1 MHNLGLIF
9 FTFEAIMKNWFL
21 LLLPVLFFTT
31 SVAQQAD
38 PLLFKEKIFDFGEIT
53 EESGNADHEFR
64 FTNNSGRPIKIISVQ
79 TSCGCTTPG
88 WTQELI
94 ANGKEGFVK
103 ASYNPKG
110 RPGHFNKSLTV
121 TTDFDGGSV
130 VLQIK
135 GQVVSQKSKSDAGEL
150 NVSSGN
156 LKLKSSSFNFGKVY
170 INKEPLSKEFA
181 VMNAGTKP
189 IRLINAIGPVYLRVQ
204 MPASL
209 AVNELGMI
217 KLIYDAASRKQ
228 YGFVSDNIQIETDDE
243 EMPMKSFPVYATIEE
258 FFPSLSAGE
267 LAKAPILALDSST
280 VDFGRIKSGTNGL
293 QELVL
298 KNTGKKE
305 LIIRSLQPNCS
316 CVTAS
321 LEQMI
326 LKPGVEAKLKIV
338 FNTQG
343 RKDTQQKSLTIYSN
357 DPKSPVQRIT
367 LMAYIE

>member
-1 MHNLGLIF
+1 
-9 FTFEAIMKNWFL
+9 MKNFF
-21 LLLPVLFFTT
+21 LFFLSVLVFTA
-31 SVAQQAD
+31 SVAQQSD

-64 FTNNSGRPIKIISVQ
+64 FTNNSGRSIKIISVQ
-79 TSCGCTTPG
+79 ASCGCTTPG

-94 ANGKEGFVK
+94 PNGKEGFVK

-110 RPGHFNKSLTV
+110 RPGYFNKSLTV
-121 TTDFDGGSV
+121 TTDFDGSSV

-135 GQVVSQKSKSDAGEL
+135 GQVVNQKSKSEGGEL

-156 LKLKSSSFNFGKVY
+156 LKLKSSSFNLGKVF
-170 INKEPLSKEFA
+170 INKEPQSKEFA

-189 IRLINAIGPVYLRVQ
+189 IRLINAIGPAYIRVQ

-209 AVNELGMI
+209 AVNESGML

-243 EMPMKSFPVYATIEE
+243 EVPMKSFPVYATIEE
-258 FFPSLSAGE
+258 FFPPLSSVE
-267 LAKAPILALDSST
+267 LAKAPILTLDSTT
-280 VDFGRIKSGTNGL
+280 VDFGRIRSGTNGL
-293 QELVL
+293 QELAI

-305 LIIRSLQPNCS
+305 LVIRSLQPNCS

-321 LEQMI
+321 LDQMT
-326 LKPGVEAKLKIV
+326 LKAGAEAKLKIQ
-338 FNTQG
+338 FNTLG

-367 LMAYIE
+367 IMIYIE

>member
-1 MHNLGLIF
+1 
-9 FTFEAIMKNWFL
+9 MKNCFL
-21 LLLPVLFFTT
+21 LFMSLLIAGNAF
-31 SVAQQAD
+31 AQQTD

-53 EESGNADHEFR
+53 EESGAADHEFT

-79 TSCGCTTPG
+79 ASCGCTTPG

-110 RPGHFNKSLTV
+110 RPGYFNKTLTV
-121 TTDFDGGSV
+121 TTDFEGSPV

-135 GQVVSQKSKSDAGEL
+135 GQVVNQKSKSVTEEL
-150 NVSSGN
+150 TGSNGN
-156 LKLKSSSFNFGKVY
+156 LKLKSTSFNLGKVFL
-170 INKEPLSKEFA
+170 NKEPQSKEFT

-189 IRLINAIGPVYLRVQ
+189 IRLINAIGPAYLRVQ

-209 AVNELGMI
+209 AVNESGMI
-217 KLIYDAASRKQ
+217 KLIYDAAARKQ

-243 EMPMKSFPVYATIEE
+243 EVPMKSFPVYATIEE
-258 FFPSLSAGE
+258 FFPSLSAVE
-267 LAKAPILALDSST
+267 LAKVPILTLDSMT

-293 QELVL
+293 QELTL

-321 LEQMI
+321 LDQMT
-326 LKPGVEAKLKIV
+326 LKAGAEAKLKIM

-367 LMAYIE
+367 IMIYIE

>member
-1 MHNLGLIF
+1 
-9 FTFEAIMKNWFL
+9 MKNWFL
-21 LLLPVLFFTT
+21 LLLSVLFFTT
-31 SVAQQAD
+31 SIAQQAD

-103 ASYNPKG
+103 ASYSPKG
-110 RPGHFNKSLTV
+110 RPGYFNKSLTV
-121 TTDFDGGSV
+121 TTDFDGSSV

-135 GQVVSQKSKSDAGEL
+135 GQVVSQKSKSVADEL
-150 NVSSGN
+150 TAASGN
-156 LKLKSSSFNFGKVY
+156 LKIKSTSFNLGKLF
-170 INKEPLSKEFA
+170 INKGPQSKEFA
-181 VMNAGTKP
+181 VMNTGTKP
-189 IRLINAIGPVYLRVQ
+189 IRLISAIWPSYLKVQ
-204 MPASL
+204 MPTLL
-209 AVNELGMI
+209 ATNESGTI

-228 YGFVSDNIQIETDDE
+228 YGFVSDNIQIETDDADE
-243 EMPMKSFPVYATIEE
+243 PMKSFPVYATIGE
-258 FFPSLSAGE
+258 FFPSLSAVE
-267 LAKAPILALDSST
+267 LTKAPILTLDSTT
-280 VDFGRIKSGTNGL
+280 VDFGRIRSGTNGQ
-293 QELVL
+293 QELTL

-321 LEQMI
+321 LDQMT
-326 LKPGVEAKLKIV
+326 LKAGAEAKLKIM

-357 DPKSPVQRIT
+357 DPQSPVQRIT
-367 LMAYIE
+367 IMVYIE